1 MKQLGV
7 QYSYTLEASVCG
19 TLTGSDSSL
28 VHTHFNVQDYQ
39 DMGKT
44 FCETLADFFN
54 PHPTKVSLFLFT
66 CYVKFLPIVICYIVT
81 LVFKIASWIV
91 FYGL

>member
-1 MKQLGV
+1 MIFQFDFENCKFVIQRNKEGTGRVVMKQLGV

-39 DMGKT
+39 EMGKT

-54 PHPTKVSLFLFT
+54 PHPTKVSL
-66 CYVKFLPIVICYIVT
+66 YI
-81 LVFKIASWIV
+81 KNEKD
-91 FYGL
+91 